1 MVVMP
6 AAKHKPSKQTS
17 RQPKAGVV
25 YRGVHVQAPVGRPRF
40 TLSQLKRA
48 VKAAILKNADA
59 LSGKI

>member
-1 MVVMP
+1 MIAMP
-6 AAKHKPSKQTS
+6 AAKHKLNKQTS

-25 YRGVHVQAPVGRPRF
+25 YRGVHVQAPVGRSRF
-40 TLSQLKRA
+40 TVRQLKRA